1 MSKLVDISTQS
12 VINTLEIESSQY
24 LNISSETIVQNVLTE
39 FKNAER
45 LRKLWDK
52 RINTILSTF
61 DNEPMNIINNS
72 IDKK

>member
-24 LNISSETIVQNVLTE
+24 LNVSSETIVQNALTE